1 MKPPNCW
8 LSTYMARRPSGA
20 WRTKGPPAV
29 SAVVCGCGRPATV
42 PVVAGIIRPP
52 LLSERADDFAQ
63 GGFPTVGSEVLSG
76 PGVHHGHHRLEQERG
91 NDDQFHRAAIR

>member
-1 MKPPNCW
+1 MGLPINPANCW

-29 SAVVCGCGRPATV
+29 SAVVCGWGRPATV

-52 LLSERADDFAQ
+52 PSGERANDLAQ

-76 PGVHHGHHRLEQERG
+76 PGVIHSEYLINKKR
-91 NDDQFHRAAIR
+91 NDGD